1 MRQLDHGITL
11 LKWAIIGFDILIFV
25 VYLFF
30 ADKVFAPSVPMMAG
44 RNSLFLLY
52 IGLISILSAEFLST
66 PVVYSFSAT
75 PSMIILRTMK
85 LCSVQ
90 WLVFFILL
98 WTGSLWLHPL
108 LGSVIFSV
116 GFLIM
121 LLLVRMAEYGLIH
134 SRIASSRSAGKS
146 VIVGDASV
154 MPILLDILRKQSY
167 SRYFIEGYYS
177 DSDFPDAPEWLR
189 KKGDVAG
196 FLQKIGT
203 DRDPEEYDNVFC
215 TFPWEMD
222 KEIKEV
228 LNYCDNTATR
238 FFLLSPDAYR
248 PIFNLKPEVLGESMV
263 YTNHD
268 YPLDRLPNKIVKRLF
283 DLAVSGVACL
293 VLLPFIPII
302 ALIIKMQS
310 PGPVFFRQERTGID
324 GKPFLMIKFR
334 SMHVNKDA
342 DKVQATKDDP
352 RKFPFGNFM
361 RAANIDEL
369 PQFFNVLRGG
379 HEHRG
384 ASSAHADAYGD
395 VWSAD
400 RQVHD
405 PAFREAWDHGLGSGD
420 RFEGG
425 DEGALADG
433 GAGAEGLLVHQAL
446 VVRTGSSYHHH
457 DFPAVF
463 QA

>member
-116 GFLIM
+116 GFLII

-154 MPILLDILRKQSY
+154 MPILLDILKKQSFS
-167 SRYFIEGYYS
+167 SRGTIPTVISRMRRSGS
-177 DSDFPDAPEWLR
+177 GRRATWL
-189 KKGDVAG
+189 
-196 FLQKIGT
+196 
-203 DRDPEEYDNVFC
+203 
-215 TFPWEMD
+215 
-222 KEIKEV
+222 
-228 LNYCDNTATR
+228 
-238 FFLLSPDAYR
+238 
-248 PIFNLKPEVLGESMV
+248 
-263 YTNHD
+263 
-268 YPLDRLPNKIVKRLF
+268 
-283 DLAVSGVACL
+283 VSCRRSG
-293 VLLPFIPII
+293 
-302 ALIIKMQS
+302 
-310 PGPVFFRQERTGID
+310 RTGTR
-324 GKPFLMIKFR
+324 R
-334 SMHVNKDA
+334 SMTMCSA
-342 DKVQATKDDP
+342 
-352 RKFPFGNFM
+352 RS
-361 RAANIDEL
+361 
-369 PQFFNVLRGG
+369 RG
-379 HEHRG
+379 RWTRR
-384 ASSAHADAYGD
+384 S
-395 VWSAD
+395 
-400 RQVHD
+400 R
-405 PAFREAWDHGLGSGD
+405 RC
-420 RFEGG
+420 
-425 DEGALADG
+425 
-433 GAGAEGLLVHQAL
+433 
-446 VVRTGSSYHHH
+446 
-457 DFPAVF
+457 
-463 QA
+463 